1 MDIHDFLLI
10 KSRILRLE
18 KLGKDIPMTFLGS
31 RPIVFFLPLQQP
43 LEAEREIHDE
53 LYHGHDGDPT
63 EQTRISKNYVSLN
76 YSQNQMDSENLKLKT
91 NLSIPPMAES

>member
-1 MDIHDFLLI
+1 M
-10 KSRILRLE
+10 
-18 KLGKDIPMTFLGS
+18 
-31 RPIVFFLPLQQP
+31 
-43 LEAEREIHDE
+43 HDE